1 MNDSQKQLAE
11 ALAEVFNSL
20 NVLGS
25 DNSNVVTYVFSRTH
39 RTLQQQFVKMV
50 IIPILKQLAD
60 AHVEGWVDARNERA
74 AALASKMLRAVT
86 DDDLFLPLI

>member
-1 MNDSQKQLAE
+1 MNESQKRLAGV
-11 ALAEVFNSL
+11 LVEVFNSL

-25 DNSNVVTYVFSRTH
+25 DNSSLVKEVFSCTH
-39 RTLQQQFVKMV
+39 RTLQQQFVKVV

-60 AHVEGWVDARNERA
+60 AHAEGRVDARNQRA
-74 AALASKMLRAVT
+74 AALANKMLRDVT